1 MTSQC
6 RSGSSTAASAWPVPT
21 LERIYPGRLDQG
33 QKVRAALRSF
43 LDGCP
48 VADEVIA
55 VVWELAANA
64 CLYSNSKLSGG
75 QFAITVH
82 DFTGDYVY
90 AEVRD
95 QGSTWDA
102 DLGKTIE
109 WPHGLYLMQQ
119 IAATYGAAGGR
130 RGWLIWFTVN
140 YPAVAPVPAL
150 ASRQI
155 PSRRP
160 AGWCPPPWVPA
171 SPEILR
177 RVSAAL
183 DLL

>member
-1 MTSQC
+1 MTNQC

-21 LERIYPGRLDQG
+21 LERTYPGHLDQG
-33 QKVRAALRSF
+33 QQVRAALRSF
-43 LDGCP
+43 LHDCP

-64 CLYSNSKLSGG
+64 CLYSNSNRPGG
-75 QFAITVH
+75 QFAMTVH

-102 DLGKTIE
+102 DLGQAAE
-109 WPHGLYLMQQ
+109 CPHGLYLLQQ
-119 IAATYGAAGGR
+119 MATTYGAAGGR
-130 RGWLIWFTVN
+130 RGWIIWFTVS
-140 YPAVAPVPAL
+140 YPAAAPVPAL
-150 ASRQI
+150 ASRQV
-155 PSRRP
+155 PVRP
-160 AGWCPPPWVPA
+160 AGWCPPQRAPI

-177 RVSAAL
+177 RVRAAL